1 MSVLKDG
8 HRRRR
13 RYRQRVWALG
23 WSRRPEPTE
32 KGDGRVVGRDG
43 NLRGAH
49 QQRLSTAAL
58 RTASTFAGQI
68 AGIACEL
75 LS

>member
-43 NLRGAH
+43 NLRGVH
-49 QQRLSTAAL
+49 QQRQPLSSGL
-58 RTASTFAGQI
+58 RLHSRVK
-68 AGIACEL
+68 
-75 LS
+75 

>member
-32 KGDGRVVGRDG
+32 KGDGRVVCRDG

-49 QQRLSTAAL
+49 QQRQPL
-58 RTASTFAGQI
+58 RSG
-68 AGIACEL
+68 L
-75 LS
+75 RLHSRVK